1 MTVRLLIADDHEVVR
16 PGLASLLAGTDVEII
31 GEASHPSEAVE
42 MANRHKPDVAL
53 LGHSHDGR
61 RRRRADGAEQ
71 IHKDLPETRVVML
84 SAFDNP
90 TYIARANALG
100 ASDYLLKGC
109 TREQLLETIHAVS
122 TREGTSDHG
131 ELSKVA
137 GTMATRQKTE
147 DDEASLTQRETQVL
161 RHLALGLSNKE
172 IAKSLSSASRPS
184 KSTCSTCCARSASTT
199 APKPRCGPCA
209 KGLSNGKRRHVISA
223 STLGR
228 FTSNGKPH
236 NSTCASARIPT
247 LRGAPRPS
255 RNAAAP
261 S

>member
-16 PGLASLLAGTDVEII
+16 QGLASLLAGTDVEII

-42 MANRHKPDVAL
+42 MAHKHKPDVAL
-53 LGHSHDGR
+53 LDIRMMDGGD
-61 RRRRADGAEQ
+61 DGLTALEQ

-109 TREQLLETIHAVS
+109 TREQLLDTIHAVT
-122 TREGTSDHG
+122 TREGVGDHG

-137 GTMATRQKTE
+137 GTMATRKKTE

-172 IAKSLSSASRPS
+172 IAKSLEISVETVKEHVQHVLRKIGVNDRTQAAVWAVR
-184 KSTCSTCCARSASTT
+184 
-199 APKPRCGPCA
+199 
-209 KGLSNGKRRHVISA
+209 KGIV
-223 STLGR
+223 
-228 FTSNGKPH
+228 
-236 NSTCASARIPT
+236 
-247 LRGAPRPS
+247 
-255 RNAAAP
+255 
-261 S
+261 